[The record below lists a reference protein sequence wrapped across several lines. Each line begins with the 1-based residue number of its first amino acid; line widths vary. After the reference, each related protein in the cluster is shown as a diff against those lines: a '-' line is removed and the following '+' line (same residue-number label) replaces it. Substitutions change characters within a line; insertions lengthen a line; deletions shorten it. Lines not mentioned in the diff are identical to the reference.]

1 LIKREQIEQYGLDSY
16 DDYLC
21 LRPTKLLIACML
33 FLCRGILL
41 FAAIGLSRGVPA
53 VLRGIVSTQT
63 LWSGAMAAIPAAL
76 VLYALSARAP
86 GASAFVRLSWRHG
99 RALMTVSAL
108 AYIGLTVARIGYD
121 PHRWLPS
128 SIPAETLV
136 LVEIAIIVYLS
147 LSQRVRQTFLEFP
160 AA

>member
-1 LIKREQIEQYGLDSY
+1 MNKRAEIEAYGLDSY

-41 FAAIGLSRGVPA
+41 SAAIGLSRGVPA
-53 VLRGIVSTQT
+53 VLRGIVTAQT
-63 LWSGAMAAIPAAL
+63 LWTGVIAAIPAAL

-86 GASAFVRLSWRHG
+86 GASAFVRFSWRHG
-99 RALMTVSAL
+99 RALMAVSAL
-108 AYIGLTVARIGYD
+108 AYIGFTVAELGSN
-121 PHRWLPS
+121 PHRWLTS
-128 SIPAETLV
+128 SIPGEALV
-136 LVEIAIIVYLS
+136 LVELGIIVYLA
-147 LSQRVRQTFLEFP
+147 LSQRVRQTFLQFP